1 MFFAYLFAV
10 DCLPWEILGIVRL
23 TENDTTSSSRIFLKE
38 LFWVFDYGLTAVDCR
53 R

>member
-10 DCLPWEILGIVRL
+10 DCLPWEILSIVKL

-38 LFWVFDYGLTAVDCR
+38 LCALLRGFVVGCR